1 MSLRVISIGKV
12 KRLRRAAG
20 GKPSP
25 NRANQSLG
33 IDPKPV
39 DLSMARMKVR

>member
-1 MSLRVISIGKV
+1 MSLRVTISGEV
-12 KRLRRAAG
+12 KPIRGEAV

-25 NRANQSLG
+25 NRAIQSLG

-39 DLSMARMKVR
+39 DLSMARMKVG